1 VYGSD
6 GNLSS
11 EDLTPPDGDR
21 EWKIYDVKGQAV
33 LDWHTRIS
41 QDKSR
46 FDRWSYDPEGRLVW
60 HLALNGDGELLS
72 YSYDVGHKPK
82 QSASD
87 SLGICRPQLC
97 VDYKFDDEGSGRM
110 ERFVHH
116 TRGEGNLEPDS
127 EEHYDFDGILDERA
141 EIRYVRDDYGNWTSR
156 SVFLWDATSNQMLE
170 TERDTRTI
178 KYY

>member
-1 VYGSD
+1 
-6 GNLSS
+6 
-11 EDLTPPDGDR
+11 
-21 EWKIYDVKGQAV
+21 
-33 LDWHTRIS
+33 
-41 QDKSR
+41 
-46 FDRWSYDPEGRLVW
+46 
-60 HLALNGDGELLS
+60 
-72 YSYDVGHKPK
+72 
-82 QSASD
+82 
-87 SLGICRPQLC
+87 
-97 VDYKFDDEGSGRM
+97 M

-116 TRGEGNLEPDS
+116 TRSEGNLEPDS